1 MTVEQFL
8 VKMLAKQCVE
18 SVIFITPYY
27 GYIDLKSKSGDK
39 GKIDFSLI
47 SQDLYLLNKKI
58 EDEWNV

>member
-1 MTVEQFL
+1 MTIEQFL

-39 GKIDFSLI
+39 GRIDFSLI
-47 SQDLYLLNKKI
+47 SQDLYLLNKK
-58 EDEWNV
+58 